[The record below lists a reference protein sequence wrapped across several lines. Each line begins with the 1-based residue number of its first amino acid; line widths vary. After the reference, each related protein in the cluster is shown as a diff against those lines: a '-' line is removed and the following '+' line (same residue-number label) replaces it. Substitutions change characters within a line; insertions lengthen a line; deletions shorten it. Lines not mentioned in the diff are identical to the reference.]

1 MSIAQQI
8 SELLSLKR
16 DGLISADDVAF
27 AIREL
32 KAGASAAP
40 HEEKKVAPPKPDVR
54 ANLKRARKA
63 EKAIIAAVHKT
74 PAKKARAVDE
84 FEDLVEE
91 LEHSVRHHNSTE
103 GKEIRLEDYHPE
115 PDEDVPE
122 AKRSGHDVT
131 DLKYDGDTFYYVAF
145 RVQIIDEDQ
154 EVGKQN
160 ASDHLIRTYTRGKN
174 SPRAMFFRLKSYFKK
189 DTTFWLDEQNDDIFK
204 TFGWVEWARNRYSK
218 GGAITIEQFRPCPAH
233 EVGAWDIENR
243 TLFSRGVIQPTI
255 GTYGGRFVKGGEAIA
270 RPEFYRADSCM
281 TSLFLEWAAA
291 PMQLKKGPPLT
302 QVERIQAQRQAA
314 ALSRTASTTWRPV

>member
-32 KAGASAAP
+32 KKGASAAP
-40 HEEKKVAPPKPDVR
+40 QASRPEPSRGVGQLGLDTMLPGADPDPGRGPSGRTVDAR

-63 EKAIIAAVHKT
+63 AKAIIAAVHKT

-103 GKEIRLEDYHPE
+103 GKEIRLEDYHPK

-145 RVQIIDEDQ
+145 RVQIIDEDR

-160 ASDHLIRTYTRGKN
+160 AGDHLIRTYTRGKN
-174 SPRAMFFRLKSYFKK
+174 IPRAMFFRLKIYFKK

-243 TLFSRGVIQPTI
+243 KLFSRGVIQPTI

-270 RPEFYRADSCM
+270 RPEFYRDDSCM
-281 TSLFLEWAAA
+281 TSLFLE
-291 PMQLKKGPPLT
+291 
-302 QVERIQAQRQAA
+302 
-314 ALSRTASTTWRPV
+314 